1 MEHETR
7 AKGDLC
13 FLRLPRRACMVL
25 LTRFV
30 LAFASFRRHCLKT
43 RKITP
48 VRQAR
53 CVETSAAEKNS
64 HVFQTSLHC
73 STLKLIHRLP
83 KPTSGTKEQVSARV
97 SYAWLKWSLCH
108 CHRGNGS
115 PFLQCSFQYPPS
127 GRLLLKKPVLSVSY
141 YVVMWVPYQSFVLRH
156 LGIGP
161 VHKTTKITQ
170 VQNVWSI
177 FHSVFSLL
185 VYYSWMLFVTWTT
198 LRCNLSGHISN
209 DPA

>member
-53 CVETSAAEKNS
+53 SVETSAAEKNS

-83 KPTSGTKEQVSARV
+83 KPTSGTKNRSPRECPTHDLSDHYVIATEGMEVPFSNAL
-97 SYAWLKWSLCH
+97 SNT
-108 CHRGNGS
+108 HRGR
-115 PFLQCSFQYPPS
+115 F
-127 GRLLLKKPVLSVSY
+127 LLKKPVLSVSY

-156 LGIGP
+156 LGIRP

-170 VQNVWSI
+170 VQNV
-177 FHSVFSLL
+177 
-185 VYYSWMLFVTWTT
+185 
-198 LRCNLSGHISN
+198 
-209 DPA
+209 

>member
-83 KPTSGTKEQVSARV
+83 KPTSGTKNRSPRECPMHDLSDHYVIATEGMEVPFSNALSNTHQVDV
-97 SYAWLKWSLCH
+97 SCWKNQYCRLAIMLWCGSLI
-108 CHRGNGS
+108 N
-115 PFLQCSFQYPPS
+115 
-127 GRLLLKKPVLSVSY
+127 LLY
-141 YVVMWVPYQSFVLRH
+141 YVIWGS
-156 LGIGP
+156 
-161 VHKTTKITQ
+161 
-170 VQNVWSI
+170 
-177 FHSVFSLL
+177 
-185 VYYSWMLFVTWTT
+185 
-198 LRCNLSGHISN
+198 
-209 DPA
+209 DPSTRPQK

>member
-13 FLRLPRRACMVL
+13 FLRLPRRAFMVL

-48 VRQAR
+48 VSQAR

-64 HVFQTSLHC
+64 HVFQASLHC

-83 KPTSGTKEQVSARV
+83 KPTSGTKNRSPRECPMHDLSDHYVIATEGMEVPFSNALSNTHQVDV
-97 SYAWLKWSLCH
+97 SC
-108 CHRGNGS
+108 
-115 PFLQCSFQYPPS
+115 
-127 GRLLLKKPVLSVSY
+127 
-141 YVVMWVPYQSFVLRH
+141 
-156 LGIGP
+156 
-161 VHKTTKITQ
+161 
-170 VQNVWSI
+170 
-177 FHSVFSLL
+177 
-185 VYYSWMLFVTWTT
+185 
-198 LRCNLSGHISN
+198 
-209 DPA
+209 